1 MNTKKPKVRLWS
13 VLTALT
19 AILTIAAIVGNMIA
33 NQYATTLNVALNAS
47 TYKIIKGNTTE
58 DTEYFKAGFAS
69 DKEREAYEA
78 ELCATVEAEGAALLK
93 NDNAALPLAGSAKVS
108 LFGHG
113 SVDLMYGGTGSGSV
127 DTSKAPNLKEALE
140 AQGIQVNQTLWD
152 LYKSD
157 SMMTNYSRITPA
169 SISDTLEANTQYAVN
184 EAPWSALSS
193 AESSFAE
200 YGDAAI
206 VVFSRSGG
214 EGADL
219 PSGANGTNDS
229 WISGSEGSGNYLE
242 LSAEEIELLKNL
254 KALKD
259 NGTFKSIVVLINS
272 SNALEMD
279 FLNPA
284 ICGEDYGIDAAMWI
298 GDVGQTGINGVGQL
312 LAGTVT
318 PSGSL
323 VDTYLYDNLANPAM
337 YNFYTQAYPNAAE
350 YNLLTEGAD
359 VQGMYS
365 VYQEGIYLGYRYFE
379 TRYEDVVMGTAK
391 AGDYDWA
398 TTVAYPFGYGD
409 SYTTFAY
416 SNFNVAESDDAF
428 TVTLKVTNTGKT
440 YSGKETVQVYFQSP
454 YTDYDKANG
463 IEKAAAE
470 LCGFAKTDVL
480 APGASEDVTITVKK
494 SELRTYDAN
503 NAKTYILDA
512 GDYYITAAKNAHD
525 AVNNILAVKGKTV
538 EDGMTADGNTEFV
551 ATYTPANGTVD
562 TTTYKN
568 DTTTGVE
575 VTNQLDQANGG
586 FQYLSR
592 NDWTGTWPTTDG
604 EVSDQISTWGNPIN
618 GTDANGNPASY
629 TYYKTISSEDLA
641 KLDSFDSLN
650 TTDPSTLTDEL
661 VYGKDNGLG
670 LIDMRGLDYNDPKW
684 NDLLDQLTPSDYQ
697 TLITQSGYGT
707 AAIKSVDKLSTTDRD
722 AATGLVNYGV
732 DASGNFYFKGNITH
746 CGVIVLAQTY
756 NDDLATHYGENIGD
770 ESYYLDV
777 DGWYAP
783 AVNMH
788 RTAFSGRNS
797 EYYSEDPFIGGHIAS
812 LECEGVASRGM
823 YVFVKHYAINDQ
835 EDHRGDRE
843 GQYSIATFL
852 NEQAAR
858 EIYLKP
864 FEMCVKSDKV
874 EMNYAKDNGDG
885 TYSNATTEIPS
896 VTGIMTSFN
905 RVGYTWAGG
914 NYNMITGLL
923 RNEWGFHGFII
934 TDNANTGVFMD
945 AGQMIQA
952 GADGKLTNLPTGAR
966 YTFNKN
972 DVSDYHYGR
981 EAVHNILYTIANSKA
996 MNGGMPGSRY
1006 LAKVEPYQKVIYAVD
1021 GVCGGL
1027 IAVLVIL
1034 TIFRFRKKKED
1045 NIKTV

>member
-1 MNTKKPKVRLWS
+1 MNTKKSKVRLWS

-69 DKEREAYEA
+69 DEEREAYEA

-93 NDNAALPLAGSAKVS
+93 NDNAALPLADSAKVS

-157 SMMTNYSRITPA
+157 SMMKNYSRITPA

-379 TRYEDVVMGTAK
+379 TRYEDV
-391 AGDYDWA
+391 
-398 TTVAYPFGYGD
+398 
-409 SYTTFAY
+409 
-416 SNFNVAESDDAF
+416 
-428 TVTLKVTNTGKT
+428 
-440 YSGKETVQVYFQSP
+440 
-454 YTDYDKANG
+454 
-463 IEKAAAE
+463 
-470 LCGFAKTDVL
+470 
-480 APGASEDVTITVKK
+480 TITVKK

-512 GDYYITAAKNAHD
+512 GDYYFTAATDSHN
-525 AVNNILAVKGKTV
+525 AVNNILAAKGYTV
-538 EDGMTADGNTEFV
+538 AGTNGRMTEDGDASLVWKWTNEAL
-551 ATYTPANGTVD
+551 D
-562 TTTYKN
+562 TTTYAAS
-568 DTTTGVE
+568 
-575 VTNQLDQANGG
+575 ANGTAITNLFDESDPNKSSDAPG
-586 FQYLSR
+586 SVTWMSR
-592 NDWTGTWPTTDG
+592 SDWTGTVPTQPAALT
-604 EVSDQISTWGNPIN
+604 
-618 GTDANGNPASY
+618 ANETLAA
-629 TYYKTISSEDLA
+629 DLA
-641 KLDSFDSLN
+641 FTQYDGTEADSVEM
-650 TTDPSTLTDEL
+650 PTL
-661 VYGKDNGLG
+661 GAKNGLTLASMIG
-670 LIDMRGLDYNDPKW
+670 RDFDDPQW
-684 NDLLDQLTPSDYQ
+684 ETLLDQLTFDEMVNTI
-697 TLITQSGYGT
+697 TLGFHNT
-707 AAIKSVDKLSTTDRD
+707 AAAASIGKTATKDENGPQGLTAALTGGASAMCYTSEDVM
-722 AATGLVNYGV
+722 AATFNVDLINEVGKCIGEDCLAMGYSGLYGP
-732 DASGNFYFKGNITH
+732 GI
-746 CGVIVLAQTY
+746 
-756 NDDLATHYGENIGD
+756 
-770 ESYYLDV
+770 
-777 DGWYAP
+777 
-783 AVNMH
+783 NMH
-788 RTAFSGRNS
+788 RTAYSGRNF
-797 EYYSEDPFIGGHIAS
+797 EYYAEDPFVAGTICAAEVQGIQS
-812 LECEGVASRGM
+812 KGVYVYLKHVALNDSETSR
-823 YVFVKHYAINDQ
+823 
-835 EDHRGDRE
+835 RGVN
-843 GQYSIATFL
+843 TWL
-852 NEQAAR
+852 NEQTAR
-858 EIYLKP
+858 EIYLEVADKAITDGGAW
-864 FEMCVKSDKV
+864 CV
-874 EMNYAKDNGDG
+874 M
-885 TYSNATTEIPS
+885 
-896 VTGIMTSFN
+896 TGFN
-905 RVGYTWAGG
+905 RWGATWCGA
-914 NYNMITGLL
+914 NSNLL
-923 RNEWGFHGFII
+923 NGFLREELGMRGMCI
-934 TDNANTGVFMD
+934 TDFSGSSQYMDLVDGLIAGSDIWDSPMPKIHTTKAANYENDAYIVTQMRNAM
-945 AGQMIQA
+945 
-952 GADGKLTNLPTGAR
+952 
-966 YTFNKN
+966 
-972 DVSDYHYGR
+972 H
-981 EAVHNILYTIANSKA
+981 HILYTVVNSNA
-996 MNGGMPGSRY
+996 MNGWSASDTLKTVLPWWQT
-1006 LAKVEPYQKVIYAVD
+1006 AIYA
-1021 GVCGGL
+1021 L
-1027 IAVLVIL
+1027 IAVLAVL
-1034 TIFRFRKKKED
+1034 TVLCAWQLSKALKRKKELADTAPAVDQK
-1045 NIKTV
+1045 

>member
-69 DKEREAYEA
+69 DEEREAYEA

-93 NDNAALPLAGSAKVS
+93 NDNAALPLADSAKVS

-157 SMMTNYSRITPA
+157 SMMKNYSRITPA

-512 GDYYITAAKNAHD
+512 GDYYFTAATDSHN
-525 AVNNILAVKGKTV
+525 AVNNILAAKGYTV
-538 EDGMTADGNTEFV
+538 AGTNGRMTEDGDASLVWKWTNEALD
-551 ATYTPANGTVD
+551 ATTYAASANGTAITNLFD
-562 TTTYKN
+562 ESDPNKSS
-568 DTTTGVE
+568 DAPGS
-575 VTNQLDQANGG
+575 VTWM
-586 FQYLSR
+586 SR
-592 NDWTGTWPTTDG
+592 SDWTGTVPTQPAALT
-604 EVSDQISTWGNPIN
+604 
-618 GTDANGNPASY
+618 ANETLAA
-629 TYYKTISSEDLA
+629 DLA
-641 KLDSFDSLN
+641 FTQYDGTEADSVEM
-650 TTDPSTLTDEL
+650 PTL
-661 VYGKDNGLG
+661 GAKNGLTLASMIG
-670 LIDMRGLDYNDPKW
+670 KGFDDPQW
-684 NDLLDQLTPSDYQ
+684 ETLLDQLTFDEMVNTI
-697 TLITQSGYGT
+697 TLGFHNT
-707 AAIKSVDKLSTTDRD
+707 AAAASIGKTATKDENGPQGLTAALTGGASAMCYTSEDVM
-722 AATGLVNYGV
+722 AATFNVDLINEVGKCIGEDCLAMGYSGLYGP
-732 DASGNFYFKGNITH
+732 GI
-746 CGVIVLAQTY
+746 
-756 NDDLATHYGENIGD
+756 
-770 ESYYLDV
+770 
-777 DGWYAP
+777 
-783 AVNMH
+783 NMH
-788 RTAFSGRNS
+788 RTAYSGRNF
-797 EYYSEDPFIGGHIAS
+797 EYYAEDPFVAGTICAAEVQGIQS
-812 LECEGVASRGM
+812 KGVYVYLKHVALNDSETSR
-823 YVFVKHYAINDQ
+823 
-835 EDHRGDRE
+835 RGVN
-843 GQYSIATFL
+843 TWL
-852 NEQAAR
+852 NEQTAR
-858 EIYLKP
+858 EIYLEVADKAITDGGAW
-864 FEMCVKSDKV
+864 CV
-874 EMNYAKDNGDG
+874 M
-885 TYSNATTEIPS
+885 
-896 VTGIMTSFN
+896 TGFN
-905 RVGYTWAGG
+905 RWGATWCGA
-914 NYNMITGLL
+914 NSNLL
-923 RNEWGFHGFII
+923 NGFLREELGMRGMCI
-934 TDNANTGVFMD
+934 TDFSGSSQYMDLVDGLIAGSDIWDSPMPKIHTTKAANYENDAYIVTQMRNAM
-945 AGQMIQA
+945 
-952 GADGKLTNLPTGAR
+952 
-966 YTFNKN
+966 
-972 DVSDYHYGR
+972 H
-981 EAVHNILYTIANSKA
+981 HILYTVVNSNA
-996 MNGGMPGSRY
+996 MNGWSASDTLKTVLPWWQT
-1006 LAKVEPYQKVIYAVD
+1006 AIYA
-1021 GVCGGL
+1021 L
-1027 IAVLVIL
+1027 IAVLAVL
-1034 TIFRFRKKKED
+1034 TVLCAWQLSKALKRKKELADTAPAVDQK
-1045 NIKTV
+1045 